1 MTEDYRQVTPD
12 DFDEL
17 NIKTAEMERIAA
29 PQPKTINLDQESAR
43 RDMVKHTYET
53 PPARMSEMTY
63 LGRHETAN
71 LAFMEMF
78 DAMMEPDYVVGS
90 AFRVWRQAFYA
101 LRRSVGGRHLG
112 KAYQLAEA
120 GMLTEEKEAT
130 GMAMDLE

>member
-1 MTEDYRQVTPD
+1 MSEEFREVTPD

-17 NIKTAEMERIAA
+17 NIQQGGMEKIPA
-29 PQPKTINLDQESAR
+29 PQPKTINLDHESAR

-53 PPARMSEMTY
+53 PPNRMSEMTY

-78 DAMMEPDYVVGS
+78 DAMAQKDYIPGQ
-90 AFRVWRQAFYA
+90 AFSIWRQHFYA

-130 GMAMDLE
+130 GMAMELE